1 MEEFEKEKK
10 EREGVF
16 RYFELRTEYGP
27 LYVYEKYEKEPD
39 KADTFDK
46 EMPVTR
52 EFFTNEEGI
61 RGYCTLEFLDRTA
74 RFKTVEMLMN
84 GQPSEHYMHE
94 LEPYEFLMKV
104 APYMETESDKEEK
117 AKLVRTI
124 LESKARNIG
133 NTTIL
138 SAQPEI
144 SKNAKNEVA
153 KKLLKKHLI

>member
-16 RYFELRTEYGP
+16 RYFELGTEYGP

-39 KADTFDK
+39 KASNVDR

-74 RFKTVEMLMN
+74 KFKTVEMLMN
-84 GQPSEHYMHE
+84 GQPSETYMHE

-104 APYMETESDKEEK
+104 APYMETETDKKEK
-117 AKLVRTI
+117 AKQVHHI
-124 LESKARNIG
+124 LECKAKNIG

-138 SAQPEI
+138 SEQPQV
-144 SKNAKNEVA
+144 SKKAKNEVA
-153 KKLLKKHLI
+153 KRLLKKHLI